1 MAASVSPFLL
11 TPKFPSMQ
19 NSCSLPTSF
28 LLTVP
33 TNPRT
38 PRTFCCSLPNQTA
51 DQNGNAENKTGECLR
66 VAFAAGGTGGHIYPA
81 VAIADQLKNIN
92 PNTQILFFGTPKSME
107 SKAVTSAGYDFATI
121 RAVPLVRPPLSLR
134 NLLFPYQLFKSLIES
149 WNKLRDFNPHIV
161 VGTGGYVSFPV
172 CLAAAFK
179 GLRLVI
185 QEQNSVPGIANWVL
199 SYFADQV
206 FVAFNSS
213 IACFPKKNKYVV
225 TGNPVRASVRQNV
238 SKADARLLFFP
249 KSEKARDSKAKVVLV
264 LGGSLGAHAI
274 NIAILNLYHQMLLEH
289 KNWFLVWQT
298 GVEAFDE
305 MESLV
310 KVHPHV
316 LLRPFLRSMDLAY
329 AAADLIVS
337 RAGAMTCSEILAAGK
352 PSVLIPSPNVSEGHQ
367 FANASLMADLAGSR
381 IITED
386 ELDSTTLGI
395 VIEEILGDEH
405 GMTEMCE
412 RALKAAKPNASTEI
426 AQSIVFLANSLKA

>member
-33 TNPRT
+33 TNPRQALSLSLSNPRT

-249 KSEKARDSKAKVVLV
+249 KSEK
-264 LGGSLGAHAI
+264 
-274 NIAILNLYHQMLLEH
+274 MLLEH

>member
-249 KSEKARDSKAKVVLV
+249 KSEK
-264 LGGSLGAHAI
+264 
-274 NIAILNLYHQMLLEH
+274 MLLEH

>member
-199 SYFADQV
+199 SYFADQ
-206 FVAFNSS
+206 
-213 IACFPKKNKYVV
+213 
-225 TGNPVRASVRQNV
+225 
-238 SKADARLLFFP
+238 
-249 KSEKARDSKAKVVLV
+249 
-264 LGGSLGAHAI
+264 
-274 NIAILNLYHQMLLEH
+274 MLLEH